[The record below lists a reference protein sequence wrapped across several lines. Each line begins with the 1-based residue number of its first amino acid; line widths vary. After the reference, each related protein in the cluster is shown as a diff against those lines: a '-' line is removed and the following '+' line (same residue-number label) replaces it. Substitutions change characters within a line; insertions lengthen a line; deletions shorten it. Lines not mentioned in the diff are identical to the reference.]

1 MIVIYILSIR
11 LYNFQITILIIALA
25 LNIKAFPFKIGDDW
39 NDLKVT
45 WGIYK
50 IYVYNHHFKIK

>member
-1 MIVIYILSIR
+1 MNLI
-11 LYNFQITILIIALA
+11 FQITILIIIALA
-25 LNIKAFPFKIGDDW
+25 LNTKAFPFKIGDDW

>member
-1 MIVIYILSIR
+1 MNLI
-11 LYNFQITILIIALA
+11 FQITIWIIALA